1 MLKEYSAG
9 LVLFFQQETQR
20 EYLILHYTA
29 GHWDFPKGHIEE
41 GENKQ
46 QAALRELKEETGLQA
61 TILDGFEYSFSYWHH
76 FPKTQELAHKT
87 VYFFTAQA
95 LSKEVILSHEHI
107 GFAWLSLQKAYEK
120 LTYDNARELLKKAD
134 EFLENR

>member
-9 LVLFFQQETQR
+9 LVLFYQEQNNR

-41 GENKQ
+41 GESKH
-46 QAALRELKEETGLQA
+46 QAALRELKEETGLEA
-61 TILDGFEYSFSYWHH
+61 TILEGFEDSFSYWHR

-87 VYFFTAQA
+87 VYFFIAQA
-95 LSKEVILSHEHI
+95 TSKEVVLSHEHI
-107 GFAWLSLQKAYEK
+107 GYAWLPFQKACEQ
-120 LTYDNARELLKKAD
+120 LTYENAQELLKKAD
-134 EFLENR
+134 EFLEKK